1 MQKVANKDLTLHKKP
16 VEYKL
21 VSIPVE
27 KLKFDGSNPNTM
39 SDDQIKGLKQSFQ
52 KFGNLVPVI
61 INQDNEIV
69 DGAHRAATYKEW
81 GIKEIPCFQIP
92 LDSDVDRRE
101 LRQVM
106 NKLRGSHDKLKDASE
121 LLILFENNRLQGLAE
136 LIATPVKSLEFIIE
150 RHRQQLDLDSNKEL
164 DFQDTKTTC
173 PYCGEKW

>member
-1 MQKVANKDLTLHKKP
+1 MQKIANKDHELHKKP

-27 KLKFDGSNPNTM
+27 KLKFDNTNPNEMTEE
-39 SDDQIKGLKQSFQ
+39 QIKGLKQSFQ

-121 LLILFENNRLQGLAE
+121 LLILFENDRLKSLAE
-136 LIATPVKSLEFIIE
+136 LIAVPQKSLEFIIE
-150 RHRQQLDLDSNKEL
+150 RHKEQLDLDSNKEL
-164 DFQDTKTTC
+164 DFQDTKTKC
-173 PYCGEKW
+173 PECGYEW